1 MGAIVV
7 MFNIGFWW
15 MHILC
20 MCVYRCANNNL
31 LDHSSLL
38 YHIYSGPYPYFQ
50 CTSNFFKKQ
59 RGKSKYKTLKS
70 FLVTFPAIVEKIDQE
85 LSSLTK
91 ESTKSVKI
99 SACSNCTCVRGG
111 NEIKW
116 VSHTFWEKRKLAVTR
131 QLFYKKKYS
140 AKQDEKGVALCN

>member
-1 MGAIVV
+1 
-7 MFNIGFWW
+7 MFNTYDSDSYTFCG
-15 MHILC
+15 C
-20 MCVYRCANNNL
+20 EYQCANNNL

-91 ESTKSVKI
+91 ESTKSVKT
-99 SACSNCTCVRGG
+99 SACSNCTFVRGG
-111 NEIKW
+111 K
-116 VSHTFWEKRKLAVTR
+116 
-131 QLFYKKKYS
+131 
-140 AKQDEKGVALCN
+140 